1 MAFAVRR
8 DRAVSRV
15 GVLLG
20 IGLGGFLDG
29 IVLHQIVGWHNMGSA
44 VLPPET
50 MDAMRTNMRWDGLFH
65 AGVWL
70 VTLLGVYRLLAAARN
85 GVPLPRPRT
94 FTGQMLTGWGLFN
107 LVEGIVDHH
116 VLDLHH
122 VRDLPAHVPLYDWI
136 FLAVAGVGFIV
147 VGTLMQRE
155 RIGARTR

>member
-15 GVLLG
+15 GVIIG
-20 IGLGGFLDG
+20 IGLGGFVDG
-29 IVLHQIVGWHNMGSA
+29 IVLHQIAGWHSMGSA
-44 VLPPET
+44 VLPPST
-50 MDAMRTNMRWDGLFH
+50 MEAMRLNMRWDGLFH

-85 GVPLPRPRT
+85 GVPLPRFRT

-116 VLDLHH
+116 VLNLHH
-122 VRDLPAHVPLYDWI
+122 VRDIPVHVPLYDWI

-147 VGTLMQRE
+147 MGTLLQRE
-155 RIGARTR
+155 RAGTRAR